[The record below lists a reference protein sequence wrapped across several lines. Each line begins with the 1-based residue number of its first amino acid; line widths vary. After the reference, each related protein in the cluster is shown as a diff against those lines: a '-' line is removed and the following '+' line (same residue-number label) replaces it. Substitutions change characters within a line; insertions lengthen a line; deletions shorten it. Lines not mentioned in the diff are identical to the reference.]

1 MKIEIFANDSEKS
14 LSIKQ
19 QLLKKLADRHFTFDF
34 KNPEIVI
41 TVGGDGTLLSAFH
54 QYQNQLDHIR
64 FVGVHTGHLGFY
76 TDWREDEIDDLIVS
90 LQSDN
95 RQSVSYPLLDVNV
108 KTRKNG
114 DFYQFLA
121 LNESSLRRVGPTM
134 TSDVYIGGDLFER
147 FRGDGLCVATP
158 TGSTGY
164 SKSLG
169 GAVVHPDMPVLQ
181 LTEISSINNRVF
193 RTISSPLIISPNDWV
208 TIRPVDSIGD
218 EDFLLT
224 VDSRYYHTTDIAQV
238 TYKVS
243 KKKVNF
249 AKYRHNG
256 FWNRVKDSF
265 IGDEN
270 EI

>member
-1 MKIEIFANDSEKS
+1 MKIEIFANDSDKS
-14 LSIKQ
+14 LAIKQ
-19 QLLKKLADRHFTFDF
+19 QLQKKLADRHFIFDSE
-34 KNPEIVI
+34 NPDIVI

-54 QYQNQLDHIR
+54 HYEKQLDQIR

-76 TDWREDEIDDLIVS
+76 TDWRDGEIDDLVVS

-108 KTRKNG
+108 LTRKDG
-114 DFYQFLA
+114 EVHQFLA
-121 LNESSLRRVGPTM
+121 LNESSIRRVGPTM

-181 LTEISSINNRVF
+181 LAEISSINNRVF

-208 TIRPVDSIGD
+208 TIRPVSPGSNQ
-218 EDFLLT
+218 DFLLA
-224 VDSRYYHTTDIAQV
+224 VDSRYYHTIDVAQI

-243 KKKVNF
+243 KKKVYF

-265 IGDEN
+265 IGDEQ
-270 EI
+270 

>member
-1 MKIEIFANDSEKS
+1 MKIAIFANDSNKS
-14 LSIKQ
+14 LTLKR
-19 QLLKKLADRHFTFDF
+19 QLHKKLADRHFIFDAE
-34 KNPEIVI
+34 NPEIVI

-54 QYQNQLDHIR
+54 HYSNQLDQIR

-76 TDWREDEIDDLIVS
+76 TDWRDDEIDDLTVS

-95 RQSVSYPLLDVNV
+95 RQSVAYPLLEVGV
-108 KTRKNG
+108 KLRGSQEIKQ
-114 DFYQFLA
+114 YLA
-121 LNESSLRRVGPTM
+121 LNESSIRRVGPTL
-134 TSDVYIGGDLFER
+134 TADVYIGGDLFER
-147 FRGDGLCVATP
+147 FRGDGVCLATP

-181 LTEISSINNRVF
+181 LAEISSINNRVF

-208 TIRPVDSIGD
+208 TVIPVDLGNK
-218 EDFLLT
+218 EELLLT
-224 VDSRYYHTTDIAQV
+224 VDAGYYHMADIAQV

-243 KKKVNF
+243 KKKVHF

-265 IGDEN
+265 IGDEL
-270 EI
+270 

>member
-1 MKIEIFANDSEKS
+1 MKISIFANDSDKS
-14 LSIKQ
+14 AAIKQ
-19 QLLKKLADRHFTFDF
+19 QLNKKLAERHFIFDAEH
-34 KNPEIVI
+34 PEIVI

-54 QYQNQLDHIR
+54 HYADQLEQIR

-76 TDWREDEIDDLIVS
+76 TDWRDDEIDDLIIS

-95 RQSVSYPLLDVNV
+95 RQSVSYPLLDVAV
-108 KTRKNG
+108 KFRQTGQIKQ
-114 DFYQFLA
+114 YLA
-121 LNESSLRRVGPTM
+121 LNESSLRRVGPTLAA
-134 TSDVYIGGDLFER
+134 DVYIGGDLFER
-147 FRGDGLCVATP
+147 FRGDGLCIATP

-181 LTEISSINNRVF
+181 LAEISSINNRVF

-208 TIRPVDSIGD
+208 TIIPIALASS
-218 EDFLLT
+218 EELLLT
-224 VDSRYYHTTDIAQV
+224 IDASYYHMADIEQV
-238 TYKVS
+238 SYKVS
-243 KKKVNF
+243 KKQVHF

-265 IGDEN
+265 IGDEL
-270 EI
+270 

>member
-1 MKIEIFANDSEKS
+1 
-14 LSIKQ
+14 
-19 QLLKKLADRHFTFDF
+19 
-34 KNPEIVI
+34 
-41 TVGGDGTLLSAFH
+41 
-54 QYQNQLDHIR
+54 
-64 FVGVHTGHLGFY
+64 
-76 TDWREDEIDDLIVS
+76 
-90 LQSDN
+90 
-95 RQSVSYPLLDVNV
+95 
-108 KTRKNG
+108 
-114 DFYQFLA
+114 
-121 LNESSLRRVGPTM
+121 
-134 TSDVYIGGDLFER
+134 
-147 FRGDGLCVATP
+147 
-158 TGSTGY
+158 
-164 SKSLG
+164 
-169 GAVVHPDMPVLQ
+169 MPVLQ